1 MSVDKNES
9 PWFLAVEGK
18 DERNFFEAMLRQLD
32 IQGVQLVDIGGKD
45 QFKTKFSTLYNL
57 DGFQEVRSLGLIRDA
72 EDKAAD
78 AAFSSICSILKKYHL
93 PMPDAPNTVI
103 GGKNQQGK
111 DIRIGI
117 FIMPNNADQGMLED
131 LCLKSVREERVFSC
145 VEQYMDCCLS
155 ALPEDERPRNHAK
168 AKVQTYLA
176 ARKEIVNSLGVGA
189 QAGHWEFDHGCFN
202 DIKRFLRTLFNVS
215 EKQSFRN
222 FAS

>member
-1 MSVDKNES
+1 MSVDKNKS

-18 DERNFFEAMLRQLD
+18 DERNFFEAMLRQLG
-32 IQGVQLVDIGGKD
+32 IQDVQLVDIGGKD

-93 PMPDAPNTVI
+93 PIPDAPNTVI

-111 DIRIGI
+111 DIRVGI

-131 LCLKSVREERVFSC
+131 LCLKSARTEPVFAC
-145 VEQYMDCCLS
+145 VDQYMDCCLS
-155 ALPEDERPRNHAK
+155 ALPENEQPRNPSK
-168 AKVQTYLA
+168 AKVQAYLA
-176 ARKEIVNSLGVGA
+176 TRKEIANSLGVGA
-189 QAGHWEFDHGCFN
+189 HKGYWDFEHHCFG
-202 DIKRFLRTLFNVS
+202 DIKRFLRALFADIENG
-215 EKQSFRN
+215 RGG
-222 FAS
+222 A